1 MNPEQNAPEN
11 NSSAPK
17 SDIYTS
23 WLSLPSVEAAEARGG
38 RIVTIFLR
46 GTCSNS
52 DDYQDYDRYYM
63 GELISTLCKNHE
75 LAGGEKYVSYISV
88 DGPGSGDKDYKDRF
102 VDPGNYPEWLQKIL
116 AYGRYEALAH
126 VLAVLKGERTW
137 RPDDTPVTPEEKLLL
152 DRLSKLP
159 IIKVNIIGWSRGGAH
174 AILLAHLMANDS
186 LLRHILVSIFS
197 VEPVPGLL
205 LSNSQFVTLPTN
217 VIEYN
222 GAYAINEYSGGFNP
236 VIPKA
241 QDPSITQVILY
252 FLNGHHSTLVGNC
265 QWRKKGKFIEN
276 YDLTAASKITRDLLE
291 KFLTRQGTLLVN
303 MLNCTERELLNLYT
317 HMVKNLDGYRLMEK
331 EVYIYSQWI
340 GNSRYI
346 TDGSYYPITLTLKD
360 HFSPAEIKS
369 RNDGYINSHHEYLEK
384 FIKAQES
391 NQPTDNIEI
400 DQQAH
405 RAQLGQLAHNRS
417 IAKPINLKEDAPLP
431 KGELLN
437 AFQEER
443 KYDQLHNSLIAQ
455 QNSSSNFIEIDLREL
470 LEIDSPAPSSN
481 ADLLNT
487 YITEISVES
496 GTILANELLSQARLT
511 NTDAPAEIQNANHNM
526 AITANPSP
534 RATTPEIVDL
544 NITVLSD
551 GVIENVLS
559 TKVATLTVDS
569 APNTSLSPNSSPIL
583 TAANIDIKS
592 PLVNDTNPVVSP
604 SSEAPFNP
612 SEQATNNQSKDTI
625 YNPTSLKVSIIS
637 MDPIPGLFID
647 NTSPSQLPFT
657 IEEYELPYTPNTS
670 SGNFA
675 PNIPSIPTAPIIES
689 SLAFNG
695 EPSAPQTITRGS
707 NNDTPSQQSHLNL
720 SPSAILRPRD
730 SLALP
735 HTIYKNSL
743 PSADNVNI
751 NIAYNNAKKPS
762 LIDTEKLYTHLRNY
776 SENTGFFKR
785 HFSERQAYQKIS
797 LFYKKFPF
805 DTEATPSLS
814 QQFKLY
820 RQCQTELASA
830 TKATLWSTQAPYL
843 SILKEISQEFEKNI
857 KTYSIDAFDP
867 GIKTSFEAL
876 EKEMSKQNW
885 WARNISHR
893 SAYKEFKAL
902 KTKYEQ
908 LSPRSSSLEL
918 YDFGNRV
925 CQYFSENKHLVNPA
939 TFQELQDHFTSLE
952 ARILHN
958 IQHPRRAPENGKAE
972 QSQHRSIL
980 KDPQSPSSSRKSV
993 RFNDQT
999 GSSLSK

>member
-11 NSSAPK
+11 NSDSTYANLLR
-17 SDIYTS
+17 S
-23 WLSLPSVEAAEARGG
+23 WLSLAEAQGG
-38 RIVTIFLR
+38 RIVTVFLR

-75 LAGGEKYVSYISV
+75 LAGGEKYFSYISV
-88 DGPGSGDKDYKDRF
+88 DGPGSGNKDHKDRF
-102 VDPGNYPEWLQKIL
+102 VNPGSYPEMLQKTF
-116 AYGRYEALAH
+116 AYGRDEALAH
-126 VLAVLKGERTW
+126 VIAVLKGERIW
-137 RPDDTPVTPEEKLLL
+137 RPDNTSVTPEEEALLK
-152 DRLSKLP
+152 RLKEIP

-174 AILLAHLMANDS
+174 AIMLAHLMANDP

-197 VEPVPGLL
+197 IDPVPGLL
-205 LSNSQFVTLPTN
+205 LSNSWVVTLPTN

-241 QDPSITQVILY
+241 QDPSATKVNLY

-265 QWRKKGKFIEN
+265 QWRKKGKFVEN
-276 YDLTAASKITRDLLE
+276 YDLTAASKITRDLVE
-291 KFLTRQGTLLVN
+291 KFLTRHGTSLKN
-303 MLNCTERELLNLYT
+303 KLNCTEKELLNLYA

-331 EVYIYSQWI
+331 EVYIYSQWT
-340 GNSRYI
+340 GDSRYT

-360 HFSPAEIKS
+360 HFNPTEIKS

-391 NQPTDNIEI
+391 NRPTDNIEI

-405 RAQLGQLAHNRS
+405 EAQLAQLEHNRS
-417 IAKPINLKEDAPLP
+417 IAKPINLKKDAPLP
-431 KGELLN
+431 KGEVLN
-437 AFQEER
+437 ASEKEE
-443 KYDQLHNSLIAQ
+443 KYDQLHNSLIEQ
-455 QNSSSNFIEIDLREL
+455 QNSTSNFIEIDLREL
-470 LEIDSPAPSSN
+470 LEINPPALSN
-481 ADLLNT
+481 NAELPNSD
-487 YITEISVES
+487 ITEISGES
-496 GTILANELLSQARLT
+496 EETPANERLSQGRLAN
-511 NTDAPAEIQNANHNM
+511 TDTPAEIQNPNPAEDI

-544 NITVLSD
+544 NITTLSD
-551 GVIENVLS
+551 AVIE
-559 TKVATLTVDS
+559 TATLTVDP
-569 APNTSLSPNSSPIL
+569 APDISLSPNASPIL
-583 TAANIDIKS
+583 TAAKIDSNINIYTS
-592 PLVNDTNPVVSP
+592 VSSLNDVNPVISP
-604 SSEAPFNP
+604 SSEAPFTL
-612 SEQATNNQSKDTI
+612 SDQAKDDQSKDTI
-625 YNPTSLKVSIIS
+625 PNSTSVKVSMIVV
-637 MDPIPGLFID
+637 DPIPGLFTEYQVTEAYEVTYD
-647 NTSPSQLPFT
+647 LNSFNSVAPSLPT
-657 IEEYELPYTPNTS
+657 
-670 SGNFA
+670 
-675 PNIPSIPTAPIIES
+675 TAPIIES
-689 SLAFNG
+689 LSSNA
-695 EPSAPQTITRGS
+695 EPSAPQTVTRGN
-707 NNDTPSQQSHLNL
+707 NNDTPSQSHLNL
-720 SPSAILRPRD
+720 PPSAILRPRD
-730 SLALP
+730 SLAFP
-735 HTIYKNSL
+735 HTTYKNSL

-830 TKATLWSTQAPYL
+830 TKATLWSTQTPYL

-876 EKEMSKQNW
+876 GKEMSKQNW

-893 SAYKEFKAL
+893 SAYKEFKSL

-908 LSPRSSSLEL
+908 LSPRSSALDL
-918 YDFGNRV
+918 YDFGNQV

-939 TFQELQDHFTSLE
+939 TFQEFQDHFASLE
-952 ARILHN
+952 AKILHN
-958 IQHPRRAPENGKAE
+958 IQHPERVSENRNKAE

-980 KDPQSPSSSRKSV
+980 KDPNSPSSSRKSV